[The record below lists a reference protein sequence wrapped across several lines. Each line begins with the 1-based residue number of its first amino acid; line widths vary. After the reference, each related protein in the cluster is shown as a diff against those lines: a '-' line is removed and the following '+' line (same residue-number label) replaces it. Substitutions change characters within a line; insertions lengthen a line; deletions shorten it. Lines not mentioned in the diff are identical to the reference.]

1 MLKVGLLLGLWSIAQ
16 YKEFERS
23 IETASPHRETV
34 DWIGV
39 TLKQVKK
46 DYAENEK
53 KLREMEKNPDIFR
66 KSEYVICF
74 IPYW

>member
-1 MLKVGLLLGLWSIAQ
+1 M
-16 YKEFERS
+16 
-23 IETASPHRETV
+23 
-34 DWIGV
+34 
-39 TLKQVKK
+39 KK

-74 IPYW
+74 IPY